1 MACASPFAV
10 KGPSPVAERSILNS
24 LYPRGSGGAAGRRSC
39 GKGDRRMC
47 EGGGLERQVREYW
60 DRDAATYDRS
70 AGHDPRTQ
78 AELAVWAAALRRLL
92 PPPPARVLDAGAGT
106 GFLSL
111 LLARQGYRVTAL
123 DLAPAMLAQL
133 SAKAQWRGL
142 SVEIVEGN
150 AAAPPGEG
158 YDAVVERHLV
168 WTLPD
173 PRAALEAW
181 RRAAPTGTLV
191 LLESIWGPNAGP
203 LDQLRSRARILL
215 RQLRNQPS
223 DHHAEYGADL
233 RSELPFGSGTTP
245 ELLVDLV
252 ESTDW
257 GPARVERLRDVEW
270 ATREAMVSPVDR
282 LLGVTPRFAVTAG

>member
-1 MACASPFAV
+1 MPRASDI
-10 KGPSPVAERSILNS
+10 EQ
-24 LYPRGSGGAAGRRSC
+24 
-39 GKGDRRMC
+39 
-47 EGGGLERQVREYW
+47 QVREYW
-60 DRDAATYDRS
+60 DLDAATYDRS
-70 AGHDPRTQ
+70 PGHDPQTRV
-78 AELAVWAAALRRLL
+78 ELAVWAATLRRLL

-106 GFLSL
+106 GFVIL
-111 LLARQGYRVTAL
+111 LLAREGYRVTAL
-123 DLAPAMLAQL
+123 DLAPSMLAQL
-133 SAKAQWRGL
+133 SAKAGRRGL
-142 SVEIVEGN
+142 SIEVVEGS
-150 AAAPPGEG
+150 AAEPPRDA

-181 RRAAPTGTLV
+181 RRVAPAGTLV